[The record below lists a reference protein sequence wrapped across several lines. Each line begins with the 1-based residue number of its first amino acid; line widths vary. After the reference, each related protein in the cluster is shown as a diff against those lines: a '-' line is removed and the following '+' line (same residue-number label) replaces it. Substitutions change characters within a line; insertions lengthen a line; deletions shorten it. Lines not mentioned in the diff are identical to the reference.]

1 MRSFMISHSFQ
12 ALVTALDFYSTTPET
27 VSIPISNTHCFY
39 LIIKIVFIFPFFF
52 FVWEGKGDEESQERP
67 LQTDFTFIPN
77 PAYRRLQNHQRH
89 PYQTENGNFFKRF
102 SSTKFCGMIVIYK
115 GKR

>member
-39 LIIKIVFIFPFFF
+39 LIIKI
-52 FVWEGKGDEESQERP
+52 
-67 LQTDFTFIPN
+67 FTFLSSFFLF
-77 PAYRRLQNHQRH
+77 RLGG
-89 PYQTENGNFFKRF
+89 EG
-102 SSTKFCGMIVIYK
+102 G
-115 GKR
+115 